1 MAEENGQSAHV
12 EVPAPGAQSHAESPA
27 IINVSGPLMI
37 LTWLT
42 FIVMSYILYK
52 VAWKPILKALDIR
65 EEHIRKAKEDADRA
79 RTELAQIEA
88 RSRQILAEAEAQ
100 RQALVTEARATAEDL
115 MKAAERKARDDGAM
129 IVDNA
134 RREIEG
140 AVGQARIALRAE
152 TAELV
157 TTLAGKL
164 VGANM
169 DSAKNKALVEKLAD
183 ELKAEPRR

>member
-1 MAEENGQSAHV
+1 MGGMTGSLAAVGAGLVAIGVGIGIGRLAASAI
-12 EVPAPGAQSHAESPA
+12 EGIARQPEAMQSHAESPA
-27 IINVSGPLMI
+27 IINGSGPLMI

-100 RQALVTEARATAEDL
+100 RQAVVTEARATA
-115 MKAAERKARDDGAM
+115 
-129 IVDNA
+129 
-134 RREIEG
+134 
-140 AVGQARIALRAE
+140 
-152 TAELV
+152 
-157 TTLAGKL
+157 
-164 VGANM
+164 GANM